1 MSSSH
6 ENGSPSTLTRR
17 RRRPLWRLSDPTTF
31 IQVLQDIA
39 FGPRGIRAARVT
51 KSAMSLRPGECQRT
65 RPGVVFLA
73 PLRVIPALLLCVAQ
87 PVATPATAQQRTLGE
102 AERAA
107 ARSQLLATD
116 SAHGNATLAE
126 GLGTGFA
133 RYLADNAVYLEPG
146 TDHLHG
152 KSTIQAFLTRQPPGQ
167 SLSFHPALAEVSL
180 DGAVGYTVGWTALMT
195 GRGDSSTI
203 RHGKYI
209 AFWRRQADGSWKVEV
224 WNRSGAQEAPATPPN
239 PPARP
244 PSRFHATRLV
254 DPGAEIR
261 RLKSVDSAFA
271 AASVTRGA
279 AEAFYQYA
287 APDALSLGGGKDF
300 VVGRE
305 AIRDDQVAQ
314 AAPGQMLDWK
324 PVAGGVG
331 ALGDLGWTVG
341 EWRFTVPRNG
351 KTATF
356 TGKYLTIWA
365 RQPSGEW
372 RFVADGG
379 SSTPPAP

>member
-1 MSSSH
+1 
-6 ENGSPSTLTRR
+6 
-17 RRRPLWRLSDPTTF
+17 
-31 IQVLQDIA
+31 
-39 FGPRGIRAARVT
+39 
-51 KSAMSLRPGECQRT
+51 MSLRPGECPRT
-65 RPGVVFLA
+65 QPGVVFSA
-73 PLRVIPALLLCVAQ
+73 PLRVLAALLLGFAHA
-87 PVATPATAQQRTLGE
+87 VATPAMAQQRTLDV

-146 TDHLHG
+146 ADHLHG
-152 KSTIQAFLTRQPPGQ
+152 KSTIQAFLARQPSGQ
-167 SLSFHPALAEVSL
+167 SLSFHPAVAEVSL
-180 DGAVGYTVGWTALMT
+180 DGAVGYTVGWTSLTT
-195 GRGDSSTI
+195 GGGDSSSV

-209 AFWRRQADGSWKVEV
+209 AFWRRQPDGSWKVEV
-224 WNRSGAQEAPATPPN
+224 WNRSGAQEVPAAPPNLPARQPSRVPAT
-239 PPARP
+239 RP
-244 PSRFHATRLV
+244 V

-271 AASVTRGA
+271 AASVARGA

-314 AAPGQMLDWK
+314 AAPGQLLDWK

-365 RQPSGEW
+365 RQPSREW